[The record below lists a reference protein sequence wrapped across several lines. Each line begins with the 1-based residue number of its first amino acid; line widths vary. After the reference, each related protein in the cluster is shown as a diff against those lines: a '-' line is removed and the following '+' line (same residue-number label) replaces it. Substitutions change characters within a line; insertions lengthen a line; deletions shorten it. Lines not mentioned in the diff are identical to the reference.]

1 MCQHTTTN
9 APAPLAA
16 IALALRET
24 RQPAA
29 MPPTAPAH
37 CTRRRRL
44 WELDAHAHCP
54 LVGVCVPIAALRRLA
69 DKVLGGSAVADD
81 YELHTGAVA
90 ECRQRNRMSEAL
102 QKHLDQRHQLVL
114 RRAAKFKT
122 TEDLAAWWI
131 QASAGHD
138 LPGAF
143 WATLSH
149 PRCTPALAYAVL
161 GQVHMLQ
168 HQLGMATRV
177 ELERFEALI
186 DENAVLARELG
197 LAQGRS
203 MRQAAG
209 FAARVEA
216 LEAELVRQRA
226 LTVAAQT
233 ALAQQRET
241 MATLEAAA
249 PQLRERHALAQQV
262 TELHAQV
269 QDLQR
274 QLTLARETAQRQRP
288 RADTALHAA
297 PSATPRALRGPATA
311 PPTDSLRPLADR
323 AVLCVGGRTASVP
336 LYRLAVERTG
346 GRFLHHDGGEEDNPA
361 KLDATL
367 AAADLVICQ
376 TGCVSHDAYWRVKD
390 HCKRTGKRCV
400 FVETPSRSALERALA
415 FATVATAS
423 TADSTG
429 DTT

>member
-1 MCQHTTTN
+1 MCQHTNPN
-9 APAPLAA
+9 APVPLAA

-24 RQPAA
+24 SQPAPL
-29 MPPTAPAH
+29 PPIAPAL

-44 WELDAHAHCP
+44 WDLDAHAHCP

-69 DKVLGGSAVADD
+69 DKVRGGSAAADD

-102 QKHLDQRHQLVL
+102 QKHLDQRYQLVL
-114 RRAAKFKT
+114 RRAAKLKT
-122 TEDLAAWWI
+122 TEELAAWWI
-131 QASAGHD
+131 EASGGHD

-143 WATLSH
+143 WAVLTH
-149 PRCTPALAYAVL
+149 PRCTSTLEYAVL

-168 HQLGMATRV
+168 HQVGMATRV

-186 DENAVLARELG
+186 DENAVLARELC

-209 FAARVEA
+209 FAERVDA
-216 LEAELVRQRA
+216 LESELVRQRA
-226 LTVAAQT
+226 LTVAGQT
-233 ALAQQRET
+233 ALAQQREM
-241 MATLEAAA
+241 MATLEAAV
-249 PQLRERHALAQQV
+249 PQLRERHALARQV
-262 TELHAQV
+262 TDLRAQM

-274 QLTLARETAQRQRP
+274 QLTVAREAARRQRL
-288 RADTALHAA
+288 RADTAQQCA
-297 PSATPRALRGPATA
+297 PSATLIVPPAPTA
-311 PPTDSLRPLADR
+311 AAPAEALRPLADR
-323 AVLCVGGRTASVP
+323 AVLCVGGRTASVS
-336 LYRLAVERTG
+336 LYRLVIERTG

-367 AAADLVICQ
+367 TAADLVICQ

-415 FATVATAS
+415 LATAT

-429 DTT
+429 DLT